1 MGAWHA
7 AVHGV
12 AESNMTERLNW
23 AELKIGLVLINT
35 NKEKNPKEKW
45 AQDINKLFP
54 KETHMANK
62 YNNL

>member
-12 AESNMTERLNW
+12 AESDMTERLNW
-23 AELKIGLVLINT
+23 TELKIGVVLINT

-45 AQDINKLFP
+45 AQDMNKLIP
-54 KETHMANK
+54 KETQMANK